1 MGEENYTPMIHK
13 QTMKEFGVIIGG
25 TAIAAAAVYFFM
37 LPSHVSVGSAAAL
50 AMVIGNFIPLPV
62 SAITAGLNLFL
73 LVIGFLL
80 IGPEFGGKT
89 VFTAM
94 LMPGFMWVFECLF
107 PNFQSI
113 TQDPL
118 LDVMCYILVVGIGL
132 ALLFSC
138 NASSGGLDIVAKIM
152 NKYLRMDLGQAMSV
166 SGMVVA
172 LSSALCYDAKTV
184 VLSVLGTYFGGM
196 VVDHFIFGL
205 NIKRRVCII
214 SPKVDDIVHYI
225 LHEIH
230 SGASLNETIGA
241 YENVVRKE
249 IITIVDKQEYK
260 QLMDYVRKVDPKAFI
275 TVYSVNEISYQPKV
289 K

>member
-1 MGEENYTPMIHK
+1 MINK

-25 TAIAAAAVYFFM
+25 TAIVAAAVFFFM

-113 TQDPL
+113 TQDSL
-118 LDVMCYILVVGIGL
+118 LDVICYILVVGIGL